1 MLTKKYLIAIPLL
14 IATHCYATP
23 VLPPISDT
31 PTPESLANA
40 HKIKYSIHRDCK
52 KEADQKN
59 LNDED
64 RPAYIAICVKSAVGN
79 SIH

>member
-23 VLPPISDT
+23 TLPPISDN
-31 PTPESLANA
+31 PTPEALVTA
-40 HKIKYSIHRDCK
+40 HKIKYTIHRDCK

-59 LNDED
+59 LSDED
-64 RPAYIAICVKSAVGN
+64 RPAYIATCVKSSVSN
-79 SIH
+79 VIH